1 MKVTDREFALVPE
14 FENYMIDTNQCLW
27 KKVDVKAFIKDY
39 EAQYELV
46 SLYNKGKSR
55 STSIHQLMAE
65 AFKENPENLPEINHI
80 NEIKYDNRLE
90 NLEYCDRSYNINYGT
105 ANNKR
110 SAGHKKPLYQ
120 IDLDGNLVRYWDSVK
135 DVIEAHKD
143 WKRQYIDLCVQG
155 KIATAYGFIWK
166 HPYKT
171 DKQRYRA
178 SRIIKQFDKEK
189 RFMRLF
195 ESSIE
200 AEEVTG
206 IKSNSILM
214 NCREDTRY
222 AGGCI
227 WEFGDKHNYFKESL
241 PWRKK

>member
-1 MKVTDREFALVPE
+1 MKITDRDFALVPE

-27 KKVDVKAFIKDY
+27 KKVEVKAPIKDY

-46 SLYNKGKSR
+46 SLFNNGKSR

-65 AFKENPENLPEINHI
+65 AFLENPDNLPEVNHK
-80 NEIKYDNRLE
+80 NEIKYDNRLD
-90 NLEYCDRSYNINYGT
+90 NLEYCDRTYNINYGN

-120 IDLDGNLVRYWDSVK
+120 IDLDGNLVRYWESVK
-135 DVIEAHKD
+135 DVIEENKD

-166 HPYKT
+166 HPYKPKERFKT
-171 DKQRYRA
+171 A
-178 SRIIKQFDKEK
+178 SIVKQFDKDK
-189 RFMRLF
+189 KFMRLF
-195 ESSIE
+195 ESYEEAGEVMGVGGKSIYMN
-200 AEEVTG
+200 AKG
-206 IKSNSILM
+206 HSKSCCDCL
-214 NCREDTRY
+214 
-222 AGGCI
+222 
-227 WEFGDKHNYFKESL
+227 WEFWGRHNYFKESL